1 VTLGGKPAAS
11 FLISSGEQAARKAG
25 PKTICRNCHSTDRAN
40 KHFEKLDRTNIET
53 DAMTATATKLLAGAW
68 EKKIAGGK
76 NPFDEEIERLLI
88 KQWLFYANSVR
99 SGSAM
104 AGPDYAAFKHGW
116 WDLTHNLQHMK
127 ELAGKRAGK

>member
-1 VTLGGKPAAS
+1 VTFGGKPAAS
-11 FLISSGEQAARKAG
+11 FLISPEEQAMRKAG
-25 PKTICRNCHSTDRAN
+25 LKAICRNCHSTDWAD

-53 DAMTATATKLLAGAW
+53 DAMTATATQLLAGAW
-68 EKKIAGGK
+68 EKNIADGK
-76 NPFDEEIERLLI
+76 NPFDEEIEQLWV

-127 ELAGKRAGK
+127 ELTGKRAGK